1 MKKFVVFTLISILVS
16 IVGKAQVL
24 KYKGRFEK
32 QGENLYL
39 IENSKKVLVDT
50 KSITVKLKPSTKL
63 TTKYTVGTDPT
74 VYMNWR

>member
-39 IENSKKVLVDT
+39 IENSKKVLIDT
-50 KSITVKLKPSTKL
+50 KS
-63 TTKYTVGTDPT
+63 KYTEGSVPI
-74 VYMNWR
+74 VYFVKKYEP